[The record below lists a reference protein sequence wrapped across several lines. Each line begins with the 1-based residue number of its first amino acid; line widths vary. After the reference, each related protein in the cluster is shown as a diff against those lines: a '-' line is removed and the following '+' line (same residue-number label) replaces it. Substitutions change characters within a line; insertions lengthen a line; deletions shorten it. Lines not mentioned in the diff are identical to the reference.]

1 MPGGRTDVSRMKVG
15 IVGFQGSGKTTIF
28 NTLTG
33 LSAEVG
39 YGSRDKANVGVIK
52 VPDTRIDRLGEIYE
66 PKKLVYAEIS
76 FVDVAGP
83 EGERTGSEQG
93 LDPRI
98 VQHMRETDALV
109 HVVRGFESP
118 LLSSEPN
125 PIRDLAGFEEEI
137 ILTDIVQIERRLE
150 RLKKER
156 DSGRERELL
165 ERCKTQLEDEKP
177 LRGLEFTSDEA
188 TSLAGFRFLSLKP
201 MLVLLNVAEDQIASG
216 IPNEVSAAAAS
227 RDLEVIA
234 MCGRAEMDIA
244 QLSLEEQTEFLG
256 DLGIAEPARDRFVQA
271 AYRLLR
277 LISFLTAGPDE
288 CRAWPIPAGTTAQR
302 AAGTI
307 HTDIEKRFIKA
318 NVVRF
323 EDLVELG
330 SVPKAKETGKLRIE
344 GKEYVVQ
351 DGDVI
356 EFQHNA

>member
-1 MPGGRTDVSRMKVG
+1 MKVG
-15 IVGFQGSGKTTIF
+15 IVGFAGSGKTTIF

-33 LSAEVG
+33 LEAEVG
-39 YGSRDKANVGVIK
+39 YGSKDKANVGVIK
-52 VPDTRIDRLGEIYE
+52 VPDARIDRLAEIYE
-66 PKKLVYAEIS
+66 PKKRVYAEIS

-83 EGERTGSEQG
+83 EGERAGGEQG

-98 VQHMRETDALV
+98 VQHMREADALV

-118 LLSSEPN
+118 LLSAP
-125 PIRDLAGFEEEI
+125 PDPVRDVTGFEEEL
-137 ILTDIVQIERRLE
+137 ILTDMVQIERRIE

-156 DSGRERELL
+156 DSQRERELMDRCHEHL
-165 ERCKTQLEDEKP
+165 AAERP
-177 LRGLEFTSDEA
+177 LRSLELAAEERVTI
-188 TSLAGFRFLSLKP
+188 AGFRFLSLKP
-201 MLVLLNVAEDQIASG
+201 LLVLLNAAEDRIAEG
-216 IPNEVSAAAAS
+216 VPADVGPAVAS
-227 RDLEVIA
+227 RGGAVSA

-244 QLSLEEQTEFLG
+244 QLSPDEQAEFLT

-271 AYRLLR
+271 AYRLLD
-277 LISFLTAGPDE
+277 LVSFLTAGPDE
-288 CRAWPIPAGTTAQR
+288 CRAWPIPRGTTAHR

-330 SVPKAKETGKLRIE
+330 SLARAKETGKLRIE

>member
-1 MPGGRTDVSRMKVG
+1 MKVG
-15 IVGFQGSGKTTIF
+15 IVGFAGSGKTTIF

-33 LSAEVG
+33 LKAEVG
-39 YGSRDKANVGVIK
+39 YGSKDKANVGVIK
-52 VPDTRIDRLGEIYE
+52 VPDSRIDRLAEIYE

-83 EGERTGSEQG
+83 EGERAGSEQG

-98 VQHMRETDALV
+98 VQHMREADALV

-118 LLSSEPN
+118 LLAASADPVRD
-125 PIRDLAGFEEEI
+125 IRGFEEEL
-137 ILTDIVQIERRLE
+137 ILTDMVQIERRIE

-156 DSGRERELL
+156 DSQRERELM
-165 ERCKTQLEDEKP
+165 ERCHEHLAAERP
-177 LRGLEFTSDEA
+177 LRSLELSPEDRVTI
-188 TSLAGFRFLSLKP
+188 AGFRFLSLKP
-201 MLVLLNVAEDQIASG
+201 LLVLLNSAEDQIAAG
-216 IPNEVSAAAAS
+216 VPSAVAEAAAS

-244 QLSLEEQTEFLG
+244 QLSPDEQAEFLA

-271 AYRLLR
+271 AYRLLH
-277 LISFLTAGPDE
+277 LVSFLTAGEDE
-288 CRAWPIPAGTTAQR
+288 CRAWPIPRGTTAQR

-318 NVVRF
+318 NVVRY

-330 SVPKAKETGKLRIE
+330 SLARAKETGKLRIE

>member
-1 MPGGRTDVSRMKVG
+1 MKVG

-39 YGSRDKANVGVIK
+39 YGSKDRANVGVIK
-52 VPDTRIDRLGEIYE
+52 VPDARVDRLGEIYA
-66 PKKLVYAEIS
+66 PRKLVFAEIS

-83 EGERTGSEQG
+83 EGDRAGDEKG

-109 HVVRGFESP
+109 DVVRGFESP
-118 LLSSEPN
+118 MLAAVPDPS
-125 PIRDLAGFEEEI
+125 RDIALFEEEL
-137 ILTDIVQIERRLE
+137 ILTDLVQIERRID

-156 DSGRERELL
+156 DSQRERELM
-165 ERCKTQLEDEKP
+165 ERCHAHLEAERP
-177 LRGLEFTSDEA
+177 LRSLDLTAEERT
-188 TSLAGFRFLSLKP
+188 TLAGFRFLSLKP
-201 MLVLLNVAEDQIASG
+201 MLVLLNVPEDRIADG
-216 IPNEVSAAAAS
+216 VPTEVAKVCHA
-227 RDLEVIA
+227 RGLEVIA

-244 QLSLEEQTEFLG
+244 QLSPEEQAEFLA

-271 AYRLLR
+271 AYRLLD
-277 LISFLTAGPDE
+277 LVSFLTAGPDE
-288 CRAWPIPAGTTAQR
+288 CRAWPIPSGTTAHR

-318 NVVRF
+318 NVVRY

-330 SVPKAKETGKLRIE
+330 SVARAKEAGKLRIE
-344 GKEYVVQ
+344 GKEYIVQ

>member
-1 MPGGRTDVSRMKVG
+1 MKVG
-15 IVGFQGSGKTTIF
+15 IVGFAGSGKTTVF

-33 LSAEVG
+33 LQAEVG
-39 YGSRDKANVGVIK
+39 YGSKDKANLGIIK
-52 VPDTRIDRLGEIYE
+52 VPDDRIDRLGELYE

-76 FVDVAGP
+76 FIDIAGP
-83 EGERTGSEQG
+83 EGERHGGEQG

-98 VQHMRETDALV
+98 VQHMREADALV
-109 HVVRGFESP
+109 HVIRAFESP
-118 LLSSEPN
+118 LLSSAPD
-125 PIRDLAGFEEEI
+125 PVRDLGGFEEEL
-137 ILTDIVQIERRLE
+137 ILTDLVQIEKRIE

-156 DSGRERELL
+156 DSQRERDLM
-165 ERCKTQLEDEKP
+165 ERCHEHLLSEQP
-177 LRGLEFTSDEA
+177 LRTLEFTPEER
-188 TSLAGFRFLSLKP
+188 TTVAGFRFLSLKP
-201 MLVLLNVAEDQIASG
+201 LLLLLNVNEDGIAG
-216 IPNEVSAAAAS
+216 GVPAAIADAAAARS
-227 RDLEVIA
+227 LDIIA
-234 MCGRAEMDIA
+234 MCGRAEMDIS
-244 QLSLEEQTEFLG
+244 QLSAEEQAEFLS

-271 AYRLLR
+271 AYRLLN

-288 CRAWPIPAGTTAQR
+288 CRAWPIPAGTTAHR

-330 SVPKAKETGKLRIE
+330 SIPKAKEAGKLRIE
-344 GKEYVVQ
+344 GKEYVVH